1 MQMWMNDP
9 TNVDKLNSLKPESRR
24 PAGDGKRRFNGD
36 SSSDRS
42 SPLDTLDDGSNDGSA
57 KKARGPVSDE
67 QREALNIAF
76 ALDPFPA
83 PATQE
88 FLATE
93 LGLDVKTI
101 GGWYNNHRLRLK
113 QLHGVS
119 IEALFA
125 SAEDTASAFDPT
137 KFRILLAHRR
147 MEMQGGAGFPFLPAA
162 GLNPA
167 ALFNLPP
174 RSDGLDAGLDLRFP
188 PRLGGG
194 DDDVISEQGSDK
206 NGGGADDTEATPRS
220 NRRKPAAPQWVNPDL
235 LTTAAA
241 EDGGADQ
248 SAAEAADSPA
258 VTTTQQPINGVCVRN
273 ISALVE
279 SPKSDS

>member
-9 TNVDKLNSLKPESRR
+9 TNVDKLNSLKPETRR

-42 SPLDTLDDGSNDGSA
+42 SPLDTFDDGSNDGSA

-206 NGGGADDTEATPRS
+206 NGGGAEDTEATPRS

-235 LTTAAA
+235 LTTAG

-248 SAAEAADSPA
+248 STAEAADSPA

-279 SPKSDS
+279 LLKSDS